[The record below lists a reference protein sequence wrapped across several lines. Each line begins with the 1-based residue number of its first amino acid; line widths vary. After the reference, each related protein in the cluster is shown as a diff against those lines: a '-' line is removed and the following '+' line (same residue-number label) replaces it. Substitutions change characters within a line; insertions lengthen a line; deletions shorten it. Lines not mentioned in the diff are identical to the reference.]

1 MDSRFFRKYSDIV
14 EAAEKGIPLNE
25 SRIDEGVMDMLQ
37 RGKAKLMQ
45 MFNPQDIQQI
55 KSIVSQATGG
65 DTKLS
70 IANAKKVG
78 AALMGGGAQQPQ
90 AKPAAPAPMG
100 QQPQAK
106 PAAPAPMGQQP
117 AMSEGATDTPLVQK
131 LKAAATTLGLVGGAA
146 AMIFGGSVLGVVGII
161 ALFISSFTASDSY
174 NMGHSGRDV

>member
-100 QQPQAK
+100 QQP
-106 PAAPAPMGQQP
+106 

>member
-90 AKPAAPAPMG
+90 AKS
-100 QQPQAK
+100 
-106 PAAPAPMGQQP
+106 

-174 NMGHSGRDV
+174 NMCHSGRDV